1 MGCFNSTGFI
11 SKLPIIRGDR
21 IVCFIGCQSKNP
33 NGRELYYPDDLVGL
47 FFLPFYG
54 TYNDYGSIKDVD
66 RTRVV
71 ELIEKYSLGL
81 SIENVCDII
90 ERMLFGDN
98 LRENLEYFKEYKE
111 KSEKYKSLL
120 PLFFNNQEERPVLLF
135 EHEEIYNKLT
145 KTGWGEKSFYTRIR
159 GVNRVEKYLSFID
172 QFHELWKKLEDEKEK
187 MTFIIPEVY
196 GPVSGSMFYFGDN
209 EEYKKLC
216 EEVKKYQLS
225 SLFSHTSNS
234 FGFFDHLTIEET
246 FMVLIECRDEFKKYC
261 NLWDLYTI
269 APMYFGFSKTAG
281 EQDYNMD
288 CLIEMYE
295 TILEKARE
303 IKNESEE

>member
-1 MGCFNSTGFI
+1 MGSFNSTGFI
-11 SKLPIIRGDR
+11 SRLPIKYGDR

-33 NGRELYYPDDLVGL
+33 NGRELYYPDDLVSL

-54 TYNDYGSIKDVD
+54 TYNNYGSIENVD
-66 RTRVV
+66 RTGVV

-90 ERMLFGDN
+90 ERVLFGN
-98 LRENLEYFKEYKE
+98 NIRENLEYFKENKE
-111 KSEKYKSLL
+111 ESEKYKNLL

-145 KTGWGEKSFYTRIR
+145 KTDWGEKSFYTRIR

-172 QFHELWKKLEDEKEK
+172 QFHELWKNGKEKEIFK
-187 MTFIIPEVY
+187 IPEVY
-196 GPVSGSMFYFGDN
+196 GLGSMFYPGDD

-216 EEVKKYQLS
+216 KEVEKYQLS
-225 SLFSHTSNS
+225 SLFSNTMSES
-234 FGFFDHLTIEET
+234 FRFFDHLTIEEA
-246 FMVLIECRDEFKKYC
+246 FMVLIDCRDEFKKYC
-261 NLWDLYTI
+261 NLWNLYTI

-281 EQDYNMD
+281 EQSYNMD

>member
-11 SKLPIIRGDR
+11 SRLPIKGGDR

-33 NGRELYYPDDLVGL
+33 NGRELYYPDDLVSL

-54 TYNDYGSIKDVD
+54 TYNDNGSIESVD
-66 RTRVV
+66 RTKVV

-90 ERMLFGDN
+90 ERVLFGGN
-98 LRENLEYFKEYKE
+98 LRENLEYFKENKE
-111 KSEKYKSLL
+111 ESEKYKNLL
-120 PLFFNNQEERPVLLF
+120 PLFFNDQEERPVLLF

-145 KTGWGEKSFYTRIR
+145 KTDWGEKSFYTRIR

-172 QFHELWKKLEDEKEK
+172 QFHELWKKLGDEKEK
-187 MTFIIPEVY
+187 GTFKIPEVY
-196 GPVSGSMFYFGDN
+196 GLSSMFYFGDN

-216 EEVKKYQLS
+216 EEVEKYRLS
-225 SLFSHTSNS
+225 SLFSHTSDS
-234 FGFFDHLTIEET
+234 FRFFDHLTIEEA

-261 NLWDLYTI
+261 NLWNLYTI

-281 EQDYNMD
+281 EQNYNMD

>member
-11 SKLPIIRGDR
+11 SRLPIKGGDR

-33 NGRELYYPDDLVGL
+33 NGRELYYPDDLVSL

-54 TYNDYGSIKDVD
+54 TYNDYGSIENVD
-66 RTRVV
+66 RTGVV

-90 ERMLFGDN
+90 ERVLFGN
-98 LRENLEYFKEYKE
+98 NIRENLEYFKEDKE
-111 KSEKYKSLL
+111 ESEKYKNLL

-145 KTGWGEKSFYTRIR
+145 KTDWGEKSFYTRII

-172 QFHELWKKLEDEKEK
+172 QFQELWEKLGDEKEK
-187 MTFIIPEVY
+187 RTFKIPEVY
-196 GPVSGSMFYFGDN
+196 GFGSMFYFGDD
-209 EEYKKLC
+209 EEYEKLC
-216 EEVKKYQLS
+216 KEVEKYRLS
-225 SLFSHTSNS
+225 SLFSDTSDS
-234 FGFFDHLTIEET
+234 FRFFDHLTIEEA
-246 FMVLIECRDEFKKYC
+246 FMVLIECRDEFRKYC
-261 NLWDLYTI
+261 NLWNLYTI

-281 EQDYNMD
+281 EQSYNMD

-303 IKNESEE
+303 IKDESEE

>member
-11 SKLPIIRGDR
+11 SRLPIRGGDR

-33 NGRELYYPDDLVGL
+33 NGRELYFPDDLVSM

-66 RTRVV
+66 RTKIV

-90 ERMLFGDN
+90 ERVLFGNDI
-98 LRENLEYFKEYKE
+98 RENLEYFKENKE
-111 KSEKYKSLL
+111 ESKKYKSLL
-120 PLFFNNQEERPVLLF
+120 PLFFNDQEEKPVLLF
-135 EHEEIYNKLT
+135 EHEEIYNNLT
-145 KTGWGEKSFYTRIR
+145 KTDWGEKSFYTQII

-172 QFHELWKKLEDEKEK
+172 QFHKLWEKLEDEKEK
-187 MTFIIPEVY
+187 RTFKIPEVY
-196 GPVSGSMFYFGDN
+196 GLYSMFYSGDN
-209 EEYKKLC
+209 EKYKKLC
-216 EEVKKYQLS
+216 KEVEKYQLS
-225 SLFSHTSNS
+225 SLFISHTSDS
-234 FGFFDHLTIEET
+234 FRFFDHLTIEEA

-261 NLWDLYTI
+261 NLWNLYTI

-281 EQDYNMD
+281 EQNYDMN

-295 TILEKARE
+295 IVLEKARK

>member
-11 SKLPIIRGDR
+11 SRLPIRHGDR

-33 NGRELYYPDDLVGL
+33 NGHELYYPDDIVSL

-54 TYNDYGSIKDVD
+54 TYNNYGSIEDID

-81 SIENVCDII
+81 SIEDICDII
-90 ERMLFGDN
+90 ERVLFGDN
-98 LRENLEYFKEYKE
+98 IRENLEYFKENKKESERYKN
-111 KSEKYKSLL
+111 LL

-145 KTGWGEKSFYTRIR
+145 KTDWGEKGFYTRNTGI
-159 GVNRVEKYLSFID
+159 NRVEKYLSFID
-172 QFHELWKKLEDEKEK
+172 QFHELWKNEKEK
-187 MTFIIPEVY
+187 ETFKIPEVY
-196 GPVSGSMFYFGDN
+196 GINSMFYFGDN

-216 EEVKKYQLS
+216 EEVEIYRLS
-225 SLFSHTSNS
+225 SLFDNTRNDS
-234 FGFFDHLTIEET
+234 FLFFDHLTTEEA
-246 FMVLIECRDEFKKYC
+246 FMVLIECRDEFRKYC
-261 NLWDLYTI
+261 NLWNLYTI

-281 EQDYNMD
+281 EQNYNMD

>member
-11 SKLPIIRGDR
+11 SRLPIKGGDR

-33 NGRELYYPDDLVGL
+33 NGRELYYPDGLVSL

-54 TYNDYGSIKDVD
+54 TYNDYGSIEDVD
-66 RTRVV
+66 RTKLVA
-71 ELIEKYSLGL
+71 LIEKYSLGL

-90 ERMLFGDN
+90 ERVLYGN
-98 LRENLEYFKEYKE
+98 NIRENLEYFKENKE
-111 KSEKYKSLL
+111 ESEKYKNLL
-120 PLFFNNQEERPVLLF
+120 PLFFNDQEEKPVLLF

-145 KTGWGEKSFYTRIR
+145 KTDWGEKSFYTRTI

-172 QFHELWKKLEDEKEK
+172 QFHELWENEKEK
-187 MTFIIPEVY
+187 KTFKIPEVY
-196 GPVSGSMFYFGDN
+196 GLSDMFYFGDD

-216 EEVKKYQLS
+216 KEVEECQLG
-225 SLFSHTSNS
+225 SLFHTSDS
-234 FGFFDHLTIEET
+234 FRFFDHLTIEEA
-246 FMVLIECRDEFKKYC
+246 FIVLIECRDEFRKYC
-261 NLWDLYTI
+261 NLWNLYTI

-281 EQDYNMD
+281 EQNYNMD

-303 IKNESEE
+303 IKNESKE

>member
-11 SKLPIIRGDR
+11 SRLPIRYGDR

-33 NGRELYYPDDLVGL
+33 NGRELYYPDDLVSL

-54 TYNDYGSIKDVD
+54 TYNDYGSIEAVN
-66 RTRVV
+66 RTKVV

-90 ERMLFGDN
+90 ERVLFGN
-98 LRENLEYFKEYKE
+98 NIRENLEYFKEKNKE
-111 KSEKYKSLL
+111 ESEKYKSLL

-145 KTGWGEKSFYTRIR
+145 KTYWSEGDFTQII

-172 QFHELWKKLEDEKEK
+172 QFHELWEKLVDEKEK
-187 MTFIIPEVY
+187 RTFKIPEVY
-196 GPVSGSMFYFGDN
+196 GSSDMFYFGDN

-216 EEVKKYQLS
+216 EEVEECQLG
-225 SLFSHTSNS
+225 SLFHTSNS
-234 FGFFDHLTIEET
+234 FRFFDHLTTEED

-261 NLWDLYTI
+261 NLWNLYTI

-295 TILEKARE
+295 TTLEKARE
-303 IKNESEE
+303 IKNESEG